1 MIRTRT
7 LGVLMALGAVALL
20 TVSLVTGGTP
30 ASAQT
35 ATPTA
40 TETATATA
48 TPTGTATATAT
59 ATGTA
64 TATPTGT
71 ATATPTATAT
81 ATATATPGAGG
92 FASAPAFSAGGLAQ
106 VVYNGGTIA
115 QLEAAM
121 TGVGANGA
129 WAQTSGGAFQL
140 YIVNGGFVN
149 DSFRNA
155 FPNGFSG
162 VTALTLVRPAS

>member
-7 LGVLMALGAVALL
+7 LGALMALGAVALL
-20 TVSLVTGGTP
+20 TVSLFTGGPT

-40 TETATATA
+40 TATGTA
-48 TPTGTATATAT
+48 TATATAT

-81 ATATATPGAGG
+81 ATPGAGG
-92 FASAPAFSAGGLAQ
+92 FVSAPAFSAGGLAQ
-106 VVYNGGTIA
+106 VVYNGGTVA
-115 QLEAAM
+115 QLETAMVAA
-121 TGVGANGA
+121 GANGA
-129 WAQTSGGAFQL
+129 WAQTSSGAFQL